1 MSAKPQTRNFMDQLA
16 QFIERLGL
24 PVGLVVVALFGIWRI
39 ARFLAPLGKQVVS
52 KHIEFLDA
60 TENQQAR
67 TVDAIERQTELLSG
81 ISRTNKSLDHLA
93 NAAKSALNN
102 DTDAAKLSID
112 KMRDTLK

>member
-1 MSAKPQTRNFMDQLA
+1 MDELA

-24 PVGLVVVALFGIWRI
+24 PVGLVVVALFAIWRI
-39 ARFLAPLGKQVVS
+39 ARFLAPLGQKVVV

-60 TENQQAR
+60 TKTQQAR

-81 ISRTNKSLDHLA
+81 ISRTNKSSLDHLA

>member
-1 MSAKPQTRNFMDQLA
+1 MEELA

-24 PVGLVVVALFGIWRI
+24 PVGLVVVALFAIWRI
-39 ARFLAPLGKQVVS
+39 ARFLAPLGQQVVG

-60 TENQQAR
+60 TKTQQAR

-93 NAAKSALNN
+93 NAAKSALDN